1 MKRIITFAL
10 MLMTLTICLSAKEPS
25 QSTAVFNVE
34 SKMSC
39 QNCENK
45 IKSNLRFEKGIKS
58 IDTSLAE
65 QTVKVVYNPK
75 KTNVEEIKKGFAKIG
90 YRATEAKTSDDSQNK
105 ADAKKK

>member
-1 MKRIITFAL
+1 MKRIISFAL
-10 MLMTLTICLSAKEPS
+10 MLMALTISLSAKDPS

-34 SKMSC
+34 PKMSC

-58 IDTSLAE
+58 IETSLSD

-75 KTNVEEIKKGFAKIG
+75 KTTIDAIKKGFAKIG
-90 YRATEAKTSDDSQNK
+90 YSATEVAACDDSQNK
-105 ADAKKK
+105 PDSKK